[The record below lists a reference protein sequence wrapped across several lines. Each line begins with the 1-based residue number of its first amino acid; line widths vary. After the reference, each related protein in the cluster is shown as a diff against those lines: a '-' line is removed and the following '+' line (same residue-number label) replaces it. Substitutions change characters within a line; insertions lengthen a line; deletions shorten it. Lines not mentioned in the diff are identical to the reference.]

1 MKDFNHQ
8 TGARLFNLDTLAQPL
23 RRNPQLNST
32 GSRWHLMQIL
42 RLSKGAKMLNEKI
55 VFRKILYGKGGE

>member
-1 MKDFNHQ
+1 MKDFSFQ
-8 TGARLFNLDTLAQPL
+8 TGVILNDRIAQLL

-42 RLSKGAKMLNEKI
+42 RLSEGAKMLNEKI
-55 VFRKILYGKGGE
+55 LFRKFTHGKGGG